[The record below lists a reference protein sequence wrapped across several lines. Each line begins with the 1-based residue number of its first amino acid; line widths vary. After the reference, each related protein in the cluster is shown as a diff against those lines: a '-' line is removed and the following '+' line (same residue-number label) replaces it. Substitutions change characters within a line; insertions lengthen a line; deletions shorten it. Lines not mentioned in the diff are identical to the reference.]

1 MQTCFAIHDGATVYS
16 CKLRLQFTSHS
27 DNSFS
32 KGAIMF
38 NIVLVEPEIPQNAGN
53 IARTCAATG
62 THLHMI
68 RPLGFEVSDKYLKR
82 AGLDYWHLVDISYY
96 DSFQELQEKY
106 PNSRFFYF
114 TTKGRH
120 RHSDVKF
127 QDGDFLVFGKETKGL
142 PEELLMQHENECL
155 RIPMFSEARSLNLG
169 NSVAIALYEA
179 LRQTNYEGLLEEG
192 ELHNHKWSEV
202 E

>member
-1 MQTCFAIHDGATVYS
+1 
-16 CKLRLQFTSHS
+16 
-27 DNSFS
+27 
-32 KGAIMF
+32 MF
-38 NIVLVEPEIPQNAGN
+38 HIVLVEPEIPQNAGN

-68 RPLGFEVSDKYLKR
+68 RPLGFEVTDKYLKR

-96 DSFQELQEKY
+96 DSFEELQNKY
-106 PNSRFFYF
+106 EGARFFYF
-114 TTKGRH
+114 TGRH

-142 PEELLMQHENECL
+142 PEELLLKHKDECL

-192 ELHNHKWSEV
+192 ELHHHDWSEA